1 RISFISKNKEFN
13 EEFYPYINLFN
24 EFYGA
29 GLSSIVFQE
38 IRESRGLVYSAYAY
52 LSTPKKRKDHHYLY
66 AALSTQ
72 PDKMKVAMD
81 AMTDLL
87 NNMPEAEKQFEAAK
101 ESALKKLES
110 KRVTKSNIF
119 WTYLGLKKL
128 GIDYNIDKETYAKI
142 KEMTYEDFKKFFK
155 ENIANKK
162 FDITIVGKK
171 DNINFKQIKEYG
183 KIEELGLDDIFN
195 Y

>member
-1 RISFISKNKEFN
+1 
-13 EEFYPYINLFN
+13 
-24 EFYGA
+24 
-29 GLSSIVFQE
+29 
-38 IRESRGLVYSAYAY
+38 
-52 LSTPKKRKDHHYLY
+52 
-66 AALSTQ
+66 
-72 PDKMKVAMD
+72 MKVAMD